1 MSLPLIPTLAL
12 SALLLTLFYKYIVHP
27 TFLSPLSRIPNA
39 HWSSPISSLYIL
51 SHRLAQTDTP
61 HIHHLH
67 TLYGPVIRL
76 APSEISVNCVDGGL
90 RTVYLKG
97 MEKGTWYKNVFSN
110 YGVEPMFA
118 MSGHGEHSRR
128 KRMVSGVYARSALS
142 GSASL
147 TKQTEI
153 LVGELRERVRNEIQE
168 DEKCGGKGIEFYDIF
183 CAVTMDFVAGYV
195 FGLKNGTKFVSE
207 EKEEGIQLFHDFKAR
222 QKFTFYPQELPGLTR
237 FLDKM
242 GLKWLIVPSW
252 VGEANV
258 GLEDWLMGLVERAR
272 ETRKI
277 MDRDGL
283 NKVAVED
290 VPTVYV
296 QLEKALVKEKLK
308 DDEAKG
314 LTEKD
319 RKYEDVVD
327 DLKLEIA
334 SELLDHTLAGF
345 DTSSITLTWLAWELS
360 KPANATWQKLLRAE
374 ISALKGSLDAK
385 AIDSLAILHAILL
398 ETLRLHAAI
407 PGQQPRITPEGY
419 STILG
424 DPEMGTAYPNIPP
437 GVRVQAHAYSLHRIP
452 SVFPSPGSWLPE
464 RWLDPLDPSSDPS
477 NPSSYRLRSLDDP
490 KKIEMLRHFWAFGS
504 GGRMCVGSN
513 LAILD
518 MKATMVGLWE
528 NFETEIVNDEGMV
541 PNGGYM
547 AEPLGVGTGGE
558 KGIGGK
564 YAVDGEGRKFLRVR
578 VREVE
583 G

>member
-1 MSLPLIPTLAL
+1 
-12 SALLLTLFYKYIVHP
+12 
-27 TFLSPLSRIPNA
+27 
-39 HWSSPISSLYIL
+39 
-51 SHRLAQTDTP
+51 
-61 HIHHLH
+61 
-67 TLYGPVIRL
+67 
-76 APSEISVNCVDGGL
+76 
-90 RTVYLKG
+90 
-97 MEKGTWYKNVFSN
+97 
-110 YGVEPMFA
+110 
-118 MSGHGEHSRR
+118 
-128 KRMVSGVYARSALS
+128 MVSGVYARSALS

-153 LVGELRERVRNEIQE
+153 LVSELRDRVRDEVQE

-183 CAVTMDFVAGYV
+183 CAVTMDFVAGYI
-195 FGLKNGTKFVSE
+195 FGLKNGTKFVRE

-222 QKFTFYPQELPGLTR
+222 QKYTFWPQELARVTSLLER
-237 FLDKM
+237 I
-242 GLKWLIVPSW
+242 GLKWLVVPSW
-252 VGEANV
+252 VKEANV

-272 ETRKI
+272 ETRKV
-277 MDRDGL
+277 MDRDGQE
-283 NKVAVED
+283 NVAVED

-308 DDEAKG
+308 EDEAKG
-314 LTEKD
+314 LGEKE

-327 DLKLEIA
+327 ELKLEIA

-360 KPANATWQKLLRAE
+360 KPANATWQKLLRTE
-374 ISALKGSLDAK
+374 ISNLEGSLDAK
-385 AIDSLAILHAILL
+385 AIDSLPILHAIVL

-419 STILG
+419 ATILG
-424 DPEMGTAYPNIPP
+424 DPETGTAYPNIPP
-437 GVRVQAHAYSLHRIP
+437 GIRVQAHAYSLHRIP
-452 SVFPSPGSWLPE
+452 SIFPSPDFWLPE
-464 RWLDPLDPSSDPS
+464 RWLDALNPSSDPS
-477 NPSSYRLRSLDDP
+477 SPSSYQLRPLDDP

-518 MKATMVGLWE
+518 MKATIVGLWGK
-528 NFETEIVNDEGMV
+528 FETEIVDDEGMV

-564 YAVDGEGRKFLRVR
+564 YAVDGERRRFLRLKA
-578 VREVE
+578 REVE
-583 G
+583 E